1 MSLDPIDPDTAVE
14 LYLADRESEV
24 SQATLYPH
32 SSRLGQFV
40 RVRRTEPYQF
50 ERTDW
55 SAAPRVSTVAA
66 ARR

>member
-24 SQATLYPH
+24 SQATLYSH

-40 RVRRTEPYQF
+40 RWCGEQNL
-50 ERTDW
+50 TDLNELTG
-55 SAAPRVSTVAA
+55 R
-66 ARR
+66 